1 MPILITLQVWKLW
14 VENKTAQGRKRMDT
28 MVKCLLLRRTKSQ
41 KSALTGKDLVEL
53 PAKRVQEHRI
63 DLSQE
68 ERRVYQEVFSFAQG
82 AMETYM
88 AKQKVS
94 QS

>member
-1 MPILITLQVWKLW
+1 MY
-14 VENKTAQGRKRMDT
+14 
-28 MVKCLLLRRTKSQ
+28 CFSQ
-41 KSALTGKDLVEL
+41 FLPQLVTDLFNESDE
-53 PAKRVQEHRI
+53 QQQ
-63 DLSQE
+63 D

-94 QS
+94 QKSLRLFQKI